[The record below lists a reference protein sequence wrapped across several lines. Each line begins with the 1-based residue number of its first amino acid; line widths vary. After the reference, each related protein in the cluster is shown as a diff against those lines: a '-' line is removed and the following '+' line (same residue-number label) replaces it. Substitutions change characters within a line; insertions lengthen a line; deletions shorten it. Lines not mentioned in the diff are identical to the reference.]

1 MSITPKQNKVIIRKL
16 HHKNADWW
24 SLKCEEKEPFNSIVR
39 KIEGRRWS
47 ATWNAWLLPLGQ
59 TDTANL
65 SQQLANQYQVEFEPA
80 PRSQTVNHHPTRPD
94 TGPVQFK
101 ATRLAAISKENEL
114 ALSLFNRL
122 IILKGYSPATLK
134 TYSNEFR
141 QYLETLKGVPAKEL
155 SPERLKDYLYYCHT
169 QLKMSEAHIHSRIN
183 ALKFYYEQVLGRE
196 SFFWE
201 IPRPKKQI
209 QNPTLFNQDEIAA
222 ILKGTENIK
231 HKTMLMMAYSAGLR
245 VSEVIALKPADIDSK
260 RMCLHIKQGKGKKD
274 RMVGLSPVLLVML
287 RAYWQEYKPKVYLFE
302 GSEPG
307 TPYTSRS
314 LQLVLGQA
322 KVRAGV
328 LKKGSI
334 HALRHSF
341 ATHLLDKGTDIMMIM
356 KLLGHN
362 DIKTTLRYLHV
373 SNRDLLQIV
382 SPLDALT
389 L

>member
-1 MSITPKQNKVIIRKL
+1 MRLETTLVQVEVMKIW
-16 HHKNADWW
+16 HKDADWW
-24 SLKCEEKEPFNSIVR
+24 SLCCSEKEPFNSTV
-39 KIEGRRWS
+39 KKMEGRKWS
-47 ATWNAWLLPLGQ
+47 ATYAAWLLPVET
-59 TDTANL
+59 TDI
-65 SQQLANQYQVEFEPA
+65 S
-80 PRSQTVNHHPTRPD
+80 
-94 TGPVQFK
+94 
-101 ATRLAAISKENEL
+101 RLK
-114 ALSLFNRL
+114 SLFGEKYQIQAINESSVATEEHIHIKDVASSLSIKNSEAMDLYRRQVV
-122 IILKGYSPATLK
+122 LKGYSPATLK
-134 TYSNEFR
+134 TYTSEFR
-141 QYLETLKGVPAKEL
+141 QYLVTLRGVAAKDM
-155 SPERLKDYLYYCHT
+155 SVERLKDYFYYCHT

-201 IPRPKKQI
+201 IPRPKKQM
-209 QNPTLFNQDEIAA
+209 QNPTLFNPDEIAA
-222 ILKGTENIK
+222 ILKATENIK

-245 VSEVIALKPADIDSK
+245 VSEVVALKPSDIDSK
-260 RMCLHIKQGKGKKD
+260 RMCLHIRQGKGKKD

-302 GSEPG
+302 GQEPG
-307 TPYTSRS
+307 SQYTSRS

-322 KVRAGV
+322 KARAGV

-341 ATHLLDKGTDIMMIM
+341 ATHLLDRGTDIMMIM

-373 SNRDLLQIV
+373 SNRDLLHVV
-382 SPLDALT
+382 SPLDNLE